1 MIDNNNMDALAWLR
15 KQLDDDGNDLIA
27 EMVREFAQRLM
38 AAEVDAL
45 TGAGWGEQSPD
56 RVNHRNGYRPR
67 PFDTRVGT
75 IDLAI
80 PKLRR
85 GSYFPDWLL
94 DPRRRAEKALV
105 AVVAEC
111 YVRGVSTRRVDGLV
125 KTLGI
130 ESLSKSQ
137 VSRMAA
143 ELDEVVAEFRNRPL
157 DAGPYTYVW
166 MDALTQK
173 VREGGRIVNV
183 AVVCATGVNA
193 DGHREILGVDV
204 ITTEDGAG

>member
-1 MIDNNNMDALAWLR
+1 VVTNNMDALVWLR
-15 KQLDDDGNDLIA
+15 KQLDGDENDLLQ

-38 AAEVDAL
+38 AAVVDAVV
-45 TGAGWGEQSPD
+45 GAGWGEQSPE
-56 RVNHRNGYRPR
+56 RVNQRNGYGER

-94 DPRRRAEKALV
+94 DPSRRAEKALV

-130 ESLSKSQ
+130 ESF
-137 VSRMAA
+137 V
-143 ELDEVVAEFRNRPL
+143 EV
-157 DAGPYTYVW
+157 AGEQ
-166 MDALTQK
+166 D
-173 VREGGRIVNV
+173 GRR
-183 AVVCATGVNA
+183 ARH
-193 DGHREILGVDV
+193 DGHRVPGPTVGERPLHVRVDGCPDP
-204 ITTEDGAG
+204 ESP

>member
-1 MIDNNNMDALAWLR
+1 MVNLNKMDALAWLR
-15 KQLDDDGNDLIA
+15 KDLDDDGSDLLR
-27 EMVREFAQRLM
+27 EMVRGFAEQLM
-38 AAEVDAL
+38 AAEVDVLA
-45 TGAGWGEQSPD
+45 GASWGEITSE
-56 RVNHRNGYRPR
+56 RVNHRNGYRAR

-75 IDLAI
+75 IDVAI
-80 PKLRR
+80 PKLRH

-137 VSRMAA
+137 VSRRAA
-143 ELDEVVAEFRNRPL
+143 GSSTSRL
-157 DAGPYTYVW
+157 
-166 MDALTQK
+166 
-173 VREGGRIVNV
+173 
-183 AVVCATGVNA
+183 
-193 DGHREILGVDV
+193 
-204 ITTEDGAG
+204 

>member
-1 MIDNNNMDALAWLR
+1 ALA
-15 KQLDDDGNDLIA
+15 
-27 EMVREFAQRLM
+27 
-38 AAEVDAL
+38 
-45 TGAGWGEQSPD
+45 GAGWGEVSAE
-56 RVNHRNGYRPR
+56 RVNHRNGYRQR

-130 ESLSKSQ
+130 ESLPKSQ

-143 ELDEVVAEFRNRPL
+143 ELDEMVTEFRNRPPRSGALHLCL
-157 DAGPYTYVW
+157 DGRVDPEGP
-166 MDALTQK
+166 
-173 VREGGRIVNV
+173 RGR
-183 AVVCATGVNA
+183 
-193 DGHREILGVDV
+193 
-204 ITTEDGAG
+204 